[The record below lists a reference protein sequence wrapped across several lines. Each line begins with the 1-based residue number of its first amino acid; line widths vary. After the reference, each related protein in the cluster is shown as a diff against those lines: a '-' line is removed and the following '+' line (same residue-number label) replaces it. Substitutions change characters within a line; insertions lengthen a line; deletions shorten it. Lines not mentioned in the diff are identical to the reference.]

1 MKPRD
6 LIEKILEETYILSGA
21 LEVEDIDMVLEV
33 LSRRDKLI
41 SQLGSVEKQAL
52 DDAAKAD
59 IEKFDE
65 VNTKCMAQLLLF
77 KEKMNSELYEVK
89 SEQKKA
95 IKKLK
100 VHDSY
105 SNPYASS
112 VGTSFDLKK

>member
-1 MKPRD
+1 MKPEEM
-6 LIEKILEETYILSGA
+6 IAKILEETYILSGA

-33 LSRRDKLI
+33 LARRDELI
-41 SQLGSVEKQAL
+41 SQFSSIKNLVL
-52 DDAAKAD
+52 DEATKAD

-65 VNTKCMAQLLLF
+65 VNTKCMAQLMLF
-77 KEKMNSELYEVK
+77 KEKMSNELYEVK

-95 IKKLK
+95 IQKLK

-105 SNPYASS
+105 SNPYAKS